1 MLYDDAFSFSP
12 LLFSSVPL
20 FLKETVPPT
29 GEICDIGNEI
39 YNAHATSIHA
49 EHLFM
54 HATSIHA
61 FGAPFRLTVNV
72 LVFDNT
78 IYMCIV
84 SNSYKQLCSFTYKS
98 V

>member
-1 MLYDDAFSFSP
+1 MLYDDAFSYSP
-12 LLFSSVPL
+12 LLFSVPL

-49 EHLFM
+49 EN
-54 HATSIHA
+54 A